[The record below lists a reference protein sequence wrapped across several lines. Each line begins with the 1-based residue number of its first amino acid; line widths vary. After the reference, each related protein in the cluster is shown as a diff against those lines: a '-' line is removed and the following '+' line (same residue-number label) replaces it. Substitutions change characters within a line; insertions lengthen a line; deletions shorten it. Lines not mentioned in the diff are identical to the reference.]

1 MTMARRVD
9 VGRQVR
15 LCRSKPTMLKTKDGS
30 DVEVEGNCDGVVIR
44 GIDSKLW
51 LIRWLNG
58 TPNGLE
64 AMATSRMISLVLPD
78 DPPSTSGSS
87 KSKPKS
93 TPPSRGAT
101 NQANSKKK
109 SKKKKES
116 EIVFPT
122 AEAWLNAYASDS
134 LTIHPQGY
142 IEDPSED
149 EENVGA
155 VNANASS
162 SDLGNGKDG
171 NNDDRNGNDNDGSDE
186 DDNNNDKDDDDD
198 DNGDNN
204 HDENGENMDAEELE
218 EDNHPNLDLPP
229 LDEPVDESCSKYR
242 LKKAKYEKE
251 KAELLESGYQV
262 SCKDGRVWK
271 AVENSISEKES
282 EDPEHLGVQG
292 YEFNRLLWH

>member
-15 LCRSKPTMLKTKDGS
+15 LRRSKPTMLNTEDGRK
-30 DVEVEGNCDGVVIR
+30 VEVEGNCDGVVIR

-109 SKKKKES
+109 SKKKKKES
-116 EIVFPT
+116 DILFPT
-122 AEAWLNAYASDS
+122 AEAWLNAYASDL

-149 EENVGA
+149 EENEKV
-155 VNANASS
+155 VNVNASS
-162 SDLGNGKDG
+162 SALGSGEDSNNNDQNG
-171 NNDDRNGNDNDGSDE
+171 NNNDGSDD
-186 DDNNNDKDDDDD
+186 DDNNNNNDDNDGDD
-198 DNGDNN
+198 DNGDDNGN
-204 HDENGENMDAEELE
+204 ENGENMDAEELE

-282 EDPEHLGVQG
+282 EDPEHLGV
-292 YEFNRLLWH
+292 